1 MKMVN
6 LCPHDLTIYRANGEI
21 VTLPKS
27 GRVARIVAKTLPN
40 DMIDGIIVERVYRDE
55 IAGLPDPQEGVVYIA
70 SAVIAADVRRP
81 DVLSPGRLV
90 RDDDGAVIGAAG
102 LVRHND

>member
-1 MKMVN
+1 M
-6 LCPHDLTIYRANGEI
+6 
-21 VTLPKS
+21 
-27 GRVARIVAKTLPN
+27 VARARADVAALFGAGF
-40 DMIDGIIVERVYRDE
+40 DGIIVERVYRDE